1 MPKKIKVAK
10 DLIKALKKARIKAD
24 TEIRSGRP
32 RPISRMFSNRPGS
45 EISATRMDPVAMA
58 PNRIAKDI
66 GTRGEKV
73 TVGKRSVAAEQG
85 IRANRTKASMKRAER
100 IAKLETKLEK
110 GTITS
115 KERKELERLVRE
127 EAKRA
132 EDATRR
138 AAIAGSQTKRTQAV
152 ERQPAVDYE
161 TGEIVNEAAFNKMTP
176 MQMQAL
182 ERNAAARQQAG
193 NIDPRAMLQ
202 REAMERR
209 YAAAPRK
216 KGGKVTTVKAKKKCS
231 KPRGVGCATRGYGKA
246 MKGKK

>member
-1 MPKKIKVAK
+1 MAKKINVAK
-10 DLIKALKKARIKAD
+10 ELARAITAARARAA
-24 TEIRSGRP
+24 TEGTRGGKP
-32 RPISRMFSNRPGS
+32 LSRMFSNRPGS
-45 EISATRMDPVAMA
+45 EISATRMDAVAMA
-58 PNRIAKDI
+58 PNRIAKDV
-66 GTRGEKV
+66 GTKGERV
-73 TVGKRSVAAEQG
+73 TKGNRSVTAEQG
-85 IRANRTKASMKRAER
+85 IRANRTKTSMKRAER

-115 KERKELERLVRE
+115 KEKKELERLVRQ

-132 EDATRR
+132 EEAARK
-138 AAIAGSQTKRTQAV
+138 AAIASSQTKRSQTM

-161 TGEIVNEAAFNKMTP
+161 TGEVINEAAFNKLTP

-193 NIDPRAMLQ
+193 NLDPRTMMQ